1 MHSEH
6 RRHGCCEEHAGQS
19 RGPEIFYGY
28 CHETGR
34 MRMMNYPDY
43 AQNLQTGLS
52 NMMQGTGMQPMM
64 QAMMNAMT
72 GMAAPAASPMPGGAF
87 GYGSRREHDSGYHD
101 HWHHRHEDCRCHEH
115 HHDCGCQCCIRC
127 ADVVEYARCGEIRR
141 IPITF
146 DNDTRRERNVKLT
159 LGAFATASGQE
170 AGWETQVS
178 DPEFK
183 LGPCGE
189 KTVVVSVRVD
199 CSKIGTT
206 QPGSNNERQPNATV
220 DSCKV
225 AYASLTAEGCTIRP
239 TIIAVAVLPEHCE
252 AHHAS
257 CGCGCC
263 G

>member
-1 MHSEH
+1 
-6 RRHGCCEEHAGQS
+6 
-19 RGPEIFYGY
+19 
-28 CHETGR
+28 
-34 MRMMNYPDY
+34 MRMMDYSDY
-43 AQNLQTGLS
+43 AQNVQTGLS
-52 NMMQGTGMQPMM
+52 NMMQGTSMQSMM
-64 QAMMNAMT
+64 QAIMNAMA
-72 GMAAPAASPMPGGAF
+72 GMAAPATSPMKGGAY
-87 GYGSRREHDSGYHD
+87 GYGSRREHDSGCHD
-101 HWHHRHEDCRCHEH
+101 HGHHHHHEDCGCHEH
-115 HHDCGCQCCIRC
+115 HHDCSCQCCIRC
-127 ADVVEYARCGEIRR
+127 ADVVEYARCGETRR

-146 DNDTRRERNVKLT
+146 DNDTRRDRDVKLT
-159 LGAFATASGQE
+159 LGAFATTSGQE
-170 AGWETQVS
+170 TGWETQVS

-189 KTVVVSVRVD
+189 KTVVISVRVD

-206 QPGSNNERQPNATV
+206 PPGSANAPPSTNERQPNATV

-252 AHHAS
+252 AHRAS